1 MKVEI
6 FYFSGCPNHALAVE
20 RVREVL
26 RQEEPTAD
34 LLEVQVKNIVTAEKI
49 GFLGSPSVRVD
60 GQDIEP
66 AVRGLDGFGMICR
79 TYVDGGQRSGV
90 PPTEW
95 IRAALWEARGR

>member
-6 FYFSGCPNHALAVE
+6 LYFSGCPNHVPAVE

-26 RQEEPTAD
+26 KQEGTPADMIEVEVKDMPTA
-34 LLEVQVKNIVTAEKI
+34 QKI
-49 GFLGSPSVRVD
+49 GFLGSPSVRVN

-66 AVRGLDGFGMICR
+66 AVRGSDGFGIICR
-79 TYVDGGQRSGV
+79 TYIESGQRFGV
-90 PPTEW
+90 PPPEW